1 MFKSKSE
8 KLNEKA
14 MELVLKE
21 NARLKRENERLRSF
35 LDETKDDRETYK
47 KLIKQLDSLKEKYIQ
62 GISEFEIIQE
72 GYKKQLLD
80 IVNERK

>member
-35 LDETKDDRETYK
+35 LDETKEDRETYK